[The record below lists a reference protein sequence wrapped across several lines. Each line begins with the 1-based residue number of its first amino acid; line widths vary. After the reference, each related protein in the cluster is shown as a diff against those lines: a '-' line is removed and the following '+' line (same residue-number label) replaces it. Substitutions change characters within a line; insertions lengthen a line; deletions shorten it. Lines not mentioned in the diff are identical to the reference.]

1 MCLIIV
7 YKGNSSKV
15 IETFEEDK
23 NKYYGIYYIDMDESS
38 LNTYKSIFE
47 KIDSNNY
54 IIKDIKF
61 VNNYNNYILEEIN
74 QIKIKNKNYID
85 SINEYIEKC
94 IIILN
99 KYSLENEISKLKS
112 GNFKIDKIVIYTTKD
127 IYNQIMSHITFSIK
141 A

>member
-1 MCLIIV
+1 MCLIFV
-7 YKGNSSKV
+7 YKSNSSKV
-15 IETFEEDK
+15 IESFVEDK
-23 NKYYGIYYIDMDESS
+23 NKYYSIYSIDMNESS

-54 IIKDIKF
+54 IIKDIKI

-74 QIKIKNKNYID
+74 KIKIKNKNYID
-85 SINEYIEKC
+85 SINEYIERS

-99 KYSLENEISKLKS
+99 KYNLENEISKLKS

>member
-15 IETFEEDK
+15 IETFGEDK
-23 NKYYGIYYIDMDESS
+23 NKYYGIYSIDMDESS

-54 IIKDIKF
+54 IIKDTKF